1 MMTDLRFAMRQ
12 LRKSPGFT
20 LLAVITLTLGIGLN
34 TAIFSLINELF
45 LRGLPFQEPERIVH
59 IYGESRER
67 ELNQLPYS
75 IPRFWHYRDGQ
86 TVFSAMAAD
95 NGSAVTLTGLGEA
108 VQVFAQAVTA
118 NYFDVLG
125 VRPIRGR
132 VFLPQEEMNAD
143 VVMISENFWRQR
155 LGSDPAVLGRS
166 ITLNDVPHTIVGVLP
181 NMTAAWVA
189 PDLEVFIAKPFDLP
203 GTPRERLMRGIG
215 FLRAIAR
222 LKPGV
227 TLEQAKAAMPA
238 LEKSYREQNPSNDDT
253 SWATALVPVPEDVSG
268 NLRPAFR
275 ILLAAVCFVLL
286 IACSNVANLLLVRF
300 SGRRREIALR
310 IALGAAR
317 RNVVRLFIFE
327 SVLISLLG
335 GALGALI
342 AWKLIPLLPR
352 LAANQ
357 LPLDA
362 TIHLSLPVLVFTLV
376 LSLLTGVAM
385 GLYPAWQSSRADL
398 VDGLKEGG
406 RGTSASVRQQRFRK
420 ILVGAQVALSVTLLA
435 GAVLLITSFVK
446 LSQQNNGFRA
456 ENLWTGVLRLPAA
469 HYPDG
474 EARSRF
480 GERLLEQIRNLPGV
494 ESAAIADNVP
504 LEGGSRT
511 YYARPDENPPPVNQ
525 RPIAPSRWISPGYF
539 RTLGIQLI
547 SGRDIDEHDRVDR
560 PNVMLIS
567 QAGAKKIFPN
577 ENPIGRRL
585 LLGGQQDLFEIIG
598 VVGDVRSTQ
607 VTQTTDAEFYRPW
620 LQNPEPRFRL
630 AIRGQSTPDEIMRM
644 ARTALAKLDSG
655 LPIFN
660 TATMSELVV
669 QAIGQQRLMMSLLAV
684 FAGTAL
690 LLATVGIY
698 GAVAYTV
705 EQRTGEIGV
714 RMALGAQTKDILRLV
729 VNQGMRPVVFG
740 LVVGLAAALA
750 LGRLIAAQLYQ
761 VSAHSP
767 LLLTG
772 TAAILA
778 LAAILACLLP
788 ARRATQLNPV
798 EALRAE

>member
-1 MMTDLRFAMRQ
+1 MRQ